1 VIIRR
6 HKHSAAALACAGS
19 LKPAIRRVGIL
30 NVAIPYHEAEG
41 EFVAPTAAK
50 IIAAVKSVLGN

>member
-1 VIIRR
+1 ML
-6 HKHSAAALACAGS
+6 AAS
-19 LKPAIRRVGIL
+19 LNPAIRRVGISS
-30 NVAIPYHEAEG
+30 VSMPYHEAEG

>member
-1 VIIRR
+1 ML
-6 HKHSAAALACAGS
+6 AAS
-19 LKPAIRRVGIL
+19 LKPALRRVGIS
-30 NVAIPYHEAEG
+30 NVSILYHEAEG

>member
-1 VIIRR
+1 ML
-6 HKHSAAALACAGS
+6 AAS
-19 LKPAIRRVGIL
+19 LKPAIRRVGIPI
-30 NVAIPYHEAEG
+30 VSIPYHEAEG